1 MEKTA
6 EATAKA
12 AAVKKAAGMAMHSA
26 RERAEAVLA
35 VWTERR
41 RPAEVCRGMDV
52 AEVVLQQWQDRA
64 LRGMLDALEPKGTGT
79 GRGPMLP
86 ARLEKQLARQTAE
99 RAGRMTRLSRRL
111 AKIQAGKE
119 EGKTA

>member
-1 MEKTA
+1 
-6 EATAKA
+6 
-12 AAVKKAAGMAMHSA
+12 
-26 RERAEAVLA
+26 
-35 VWTERR
+35 
-41 RPAEVCRGMDV
+41 
-52 AEVVLQQWQDRA
+52 
-64 LRGMLDALEPKGTGT
+64 
-79 GRGPMLP
+79 MLP